1 MHHPRTWLHTMQAF
15 PSLVPRPSPQLSSLA
30 ARILLRVIRTASD
43 DSCGEGLGTR
53 LGLPRLQLFVRSAC
67 YIPCR
72 PSPSPVI
79 CTQRML
85 HTMQAFPV
93 SSYLYAAHA
102 TYHAGLPRLQLF
114 VRSACYIPCR
124 PSPSPVICTQR
135 MLHTMQAFPV
145 SSYLYAAHATY
156 HAGLPRLQLFVRSAC
171 YIPCRPYAAH
181 ATYPGLPHLQL
192 FVRSACY
199 IPCRPSPSPVICTQR
214 MLHTMQAFPISSCLY
229 AAHATSDQS
238 KVETVRVKKS
248 FFYSHSR
255 AKKRRI
261 LTINPTC
268 TILTINPTCTILTI
282 NPTCTILT
290 IIKHVSLTKWLYL
303 YQSIDM

>member
-171 YIPCRPYAAH
+171 YIPCRP
-181 ATYPGLPHLQL
+181 
-192 FVRSACY
+192 
-199 IPCRPSPSPVICTQR
+199 SPSPVICTQR
-214 MLHTMQAFPISSCLY
+214 MLHTMQAFPVSSYLY
-229 AAHATSDQS
+229 AAHATYHAGLPHLQLFVRSACYKRSIKSGDCESKKKLFLLSQS
-238 KVETVRVKKS
+238 R
-248 FFYSHSR
+248 
-255 AKKRRI
+255 
-261 LTINPTC
+261 
-268 TILTINPTCTILTI
+268 
-282 NPTCTILT
+282 
-290 IIKHVSLTKWLYL
+290 
-303 YQSIDM
+303 